1 MRGENVE
8 DRQWRR
14 GKEMGKRGERKGGQM
29 GRTEETEEKMRREK
43 IEMDSDGGGGRRE
56 KYGQGEVKG

>member
-29 GRTEETEEKMRREK
+29 GRTEETEEKLK
-43 IEMDSDGGGGRRE
+43 WTVSDGGGGRRG